1 MTSTPT
7 PTRTPDERALA
18 VVHEMLGID
27 AFARWLGVEIL
38 EAGLGH
44 SVIRMTVRPE
54 MVNGFNTS
62 HGGIVFSFADSA
74 LAFCSNACGYVT
86 VAVDC
91 SVSYTRPVLP
101 GHVLVARATEQ
112 SSTNT
117 LAFCAVTVTN
127 ESEGGVTCGHFRG
140 TVYRTRKR
148 HAAYGWPDD
157 SDARILSPTAAPEP
171 A

>member
-1 MTSTPT
+1 MTETPRV
-7 PTRTPDERALA
+7 PTPDERALA
-18 VVHEMLGID
+18 VVHEMLVTD
-27 AFARWLGVEIL
+27 AFSRWLGVEIL
-38 EAGLGH
+38 EARHGH

-54 MVNGFNTS
+54 MVNGFHTS
-62 HGGIVFSFADSA
+62 HGGILFSFADSA

-112 SSTNT
+112 DSTNT

-127 ESEGGVTCGHFRG
+127 ESEGGVACGHFRG
-140 TVYRTRKR
+140 TVYRTKKR
-148 HAAYGWPDD
+148 HPAYGWPDD
-157 SDARILSPTAAPEP
+157 TSASQLP
-171 A
+171 AGTVP